1 MRILAYTAFLIVV
14 GVWPAAAFDG
24 PTQAAGGKKSA
35 SAPGSSAKPGAAKG
49 AAEVKPVS
57 APPGQKLYSAGIK
70 AYEAGKF
77 SEAIKHLSSAVRSGD
92 LGKPQMAKAL
102 YHRGI
107 SFRKTGKPGQAIS
120 DLTSAVWLREGLTK
134 SQKTD
139 ALNNR
144 TDAYREAGISNA
156 PEASESVVVASET
169 ASEAA
174 SSLSGWETA
183 TLGTTSAPPA
193 AKAATLVPDSA
204 VATTPASTPSV
215 GGSSSSASGSESS
228 GGGFFSSITNLF
240 TGGGGSSS
248 KPAPNPSK
256 EDGTTASIAANP
268 KTSSWNQTT
277 QVATAPLP
285 AQPKKPAQVTTPF
298 ATQVAAAPPPS
309 KPKKP
314 AQVAPPFATQVAA
327 APLPSRPKE
336 APQVAPPI
344 ATQAA
349 AAPPP
354 IVAAKPS
361 KPKIAAAPSGKFRL
375 QVAAV
380 RSRSEAERVVENL
393 MQKYAGK
400 FGQRQPVVDEKI
412 IGSMGTFYR
421 VRVGP
426 YANAKEPQKLCGT
439 LRTSGFDCLVVSQ

>member
-24 PTQAAGGKKSA
+24 PTQSAGGKKSA
-35 SAPGSSAKPGAAKG
+35 PAPGSSAKPGAAKG

-57 APPGQKLYSAGIK
+57 APPGQKLYGAGIK

-77 SEAIKHLSSAVRSGD
+77 SEAIKQLSSAVRSGD
-92 LGKPQMAKAL
+92 LEKSQMAKAL

-120 DLTSAVWLREGLTK
+120 DLTSAVWLREGLTT

-156 PEASESVVVASET
+156 PEASESVVVASEP
-169 ASEAA
+169 ASKAT

-183 TLGTTSAPPA
+183 TLGTTPA
-193 AKAATLVPDSA
+193 APAPKSSTLVPDSA
-204 VATTPASTPSV
+204 VATAPASTPSV
-215 GGSSSSASGSESS
+215 GGSSSSSSGSESS
-228 GGGFFSSITNLF
+228 GGGGFFSSITNLF

-248 KPAPNPSK
+248 KPAPSPSK
-256 EDGTTASIAANP
+256 EDGTTASIAPNP

-277 QVATAPLP
+277 QVATAPPP

-298 ATQVAAAPPPS
+298 ATQVAAAPPPAR
-309 KPKKP
+309 PKKP
-314 AQVAPPFATQVAA
+314 SQVATPIATQVAA
-327 APLPSRPKE
+327 APPTTL
-336 APQVAPPI
+336 
-344 ATQAA
+344 
-349 AAPPP
+349 
-354 IVAAKPS
+354 AAKPS
-361 KPKIAAAPSGKFRL
+361 KPKITGAPSGKFRL

-400 FGQRQPVVDEKI
+400 FGQRQPVVDEKS

-426 YANAKEPQKLCGT
+426 YANAKEPQQLCGK
-439 LRTSGFDCLVVSQ
+439 LRTSGFDCLVVTQ

>member
-35 SAPGSSAKPGAAKG
+35 PAPGSSAKPGAAKG
-49 AAEVKPVS
+49 ATEVKPAS
-57 APPGQKLYSAGIK
+57 APPGQKLYNAGIK
-70 AYEAGKF
+70 AYESGKF

-92 LGKPQMAKAL
+92 LEKPQMAKAL

-120 DLTSAVWLREGLTK
+120 DLTSAVWLREGLTT

-156 PEASESVVVASET
+156 PEASESVVVASE
-169 ASEAA
+169 AA
-174 SSLSGWETA
+174 AKATSSLSGWETA
-183 TLGTTSAPPA
+183 TLGTTAAAPA
-193 AKAATLVPDSA
+193 SKSSTLVPGSA
-204 VATTPASTPSV
+204 VATTPASTPSA
-215 GGSSSSASGSESS
+215 GGSSSGSESS
-228 GGGFFSSITNLF
+228 GGSGFFSSITNLF

-256 EDGTTASIAANP
+256 EDGTTASIAPNP
-268 KTSSWNQTT
+268 KTSSWNETT

-285 AQPKKPAQVTTPF
+285 AQPKKTAEVTTPF
-298 ATQVAAAPPPS
+298 ATQVAAAPPPAR
-309 KPKKP
+309 PKKP
-314 AQVAPPFATQVAA
+314 AQVAPPFATQVVA
-327 APLPSRPKE
+327 APLPPRPKE

-361 KPKIAAAPSGKFRL
+361 KTKIAAVPSGKFRL

-426 YANAKEPQKLCGT
+426 YANAKEPQQLCGT
-439 LRTSGFDCLVVSQ
+439 LRTSGFDCLVVTQ

>member
-24 PTQAAGGKKSA
+24 PTQSAGGKKSA
-35 SAPGSSAKPGAAKG
+35 PASGSSPKPGSAKG

-77 SEAIKHLSSAVRSGD
+77 SEAIKYLSSAVRSGD
-92 LGKPQMAKAL
+92 LDKPKMAKAL

-120 DLTSAVWLREGLTK
+120 DLTSAVWLREGLTT

-169 ASEAA
+169 AAKA
-174 SSLSGWETA
+174 TSSVSGWETA
-183 TLGTTSAPPA
+183 TLGATLAAPA
-193 AKAATLVPDSA
+193 SKASTLVPDSA
-204 VATTPASTPSV
+204 LATAPASTPSV
-215 GGSSSSASGSESS
+215 GGSLSNSSGSESS
-228 GGGFFSSITNLF
+228 GGGGFFSNITNFF

-256 EDGTTASIAANP
+256 EDGATASIAPNP

-277 QVATAPLP
+277 QVATAPSP

-298 ATQVAAAPPPS
+298 ATQVAAAPPPAR
-309 KPKKP
+309 PKKP
-314 AQVAPPFATQVAA
+314 
-327 APLPSRPKE
+327 S
-336 APQVAPPI
+336 QVAPPI
-344 ATQAA
+344 ARQVA
-349 AAPPP
+349 AAPPTTL
-354 IVAAKPS
+354 AAKPS
-361 KPKIAAAPSGKFRL
+361 KPKITGTPSGKFRL

-400 FGQRQPVVDEKI
+400 FGQRRPVVDEKV

-426 YANAKEPQKLCGT
+426 YANAKEPQQLCGT
-439 LRTSGFDCLVVSQ
+439 LRTSGFDCLVVTQ